1 MAQVPI
7 LISISGGVASASPDP
22 AMVSGSDTVLWTH
35 QTGHHW
41 PPGVTAGQVIQYLS
55 GTQLI
60 IASSLQFV
68 QQPDGSRGVQG
79 TVISNPTPGQQE
91 NYTASVPSLEDD
103 SVILTT
109 SRVDEYGNRF
119 DPKIQVKT

>member
-22 AMVSGSDTVLWTH
+22 AMVNASDTVLWTH
-35 QTGHHW
+35 TTGHHW
-41 PPGVTAGQVIQYLS
+41 PPGVTAGQIIQFLS

-60 IASSLQFV
+60 IPSSLQFV

-79 TVISNPTPGQQE
+79 TIISNPTPGQQE

-103 SVILTT
+103 SVIL
-109 SRVDEYGNRF
+109 
-119 DPKIQVKT
+119 

>member
-7 LISISGGVASASPDP
+7 LISISNGVASATPDP
-22 AMVSGSDTVLWTH
+22 AMVRASDTVLWTH
-35 QTGHHW
+35 TTGHHW
-41 PPGVTAGQVIQYLS
+41 PPGVNAGQIIQFLS

-60 IASSLQFV
+60 IPASLQFM
-68 QQPDGSRGVQG
+68 QQADGSRGVQG
-79 TVISNPTPGQQE
+79 TVIANAILDQQE
-91 NYTASVPSLEDD
+91 SYTASVPTLEDD

-119 DPKIQVKT
+119 DPKIQVKA